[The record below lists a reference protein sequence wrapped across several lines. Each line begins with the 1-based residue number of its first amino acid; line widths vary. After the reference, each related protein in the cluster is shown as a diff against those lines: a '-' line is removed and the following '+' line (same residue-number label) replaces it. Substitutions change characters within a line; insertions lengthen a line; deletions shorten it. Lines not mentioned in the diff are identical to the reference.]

1 MKFRIGLVVGAV
13 AFGLALVNPSA
24 TMASSVTA
32 GAAAAADPYPRTV
45 KTVCD
50 ARRLKNPYRAG
61 KKERFRMVIIENST
75 DLPRVRLSYI
85 KQRQRPDGTFKTVR
99 KYRPK
104 RYYHGKPVNL
114 PFQSTRNGTYRII
127 VRTNFGPKSQFRNCK
142 DSITFQVAGGN
153 GPRPGP
159 GNNPGNNPGNSPGN
173 NNANNANNANNNA
186 NGQLP
191 GTGARP

>member
-13 AFGLALVNPSA
+13 AFGLALVNPA
-24 TMASSVTA
+24 TSTASPSV
-32 GAAAAADPYPRTV
+32 GAAAADPYPRTV

-61 KKERFRMVIIENST
+61 KKERFRMIIIENST

-85 KQRQRPDGTFKTVR
+85 KQRQLPNGKYKTVQ

-104 RYYHGKPVNL
+104 RYYHGKPINL
-114 PFQSTRNGTYRII
+114 PFQSTRNGKYRII

-142 DSITFQVAGGN
+142 DSITFRVA
-153 GPRPGP
+153 
-159 GNNPGNNPGNSPGN
+159 
-173 NNANNANNANNNA
+173 
-186 NGQLP
+186 
-191 GTGARP
+191 GARPAPQPPDNNGGGGNNGGGDNNGGDLPSTGGREQSKN

>member
-13 AFGLALVNPSA
+13 AFGLALVNPAMS
-24 TMASSVTA
+24 TASPSV

-61 KKERFRMVIIENST
+61 KKERFRMIIIENST

-85 KQRQRPDGTFKTVR
+85 KQRQLPNGKYKTVQ

-104 RYYHGKPVNL
+104 RYYHGKPINL
-114 PFQSTRNGTYRII
+114 PFQSTRNGKYRII

-142 DSITFQVAGGN
+142 DSITFRVA
-153 GPRPGP
+153 
-159 GNNPGNNPGNSPGN
+159 
-173 NNANNANNANNNA
+173 
-186 NGQLP
+186 
-191 GTGARP
+191 GARPAPQPPDNNGGGGNNGGGDNNGGDLPSTGGREQSKN